1 MHCCCSL
8 YWSGR
13 ITTFH
18 FIFFTNL
25 IKQLESDWI
34 KTNRFFV
41 VNNWFV
47 MGGTLWYLIM
57 SEKCTWSTVW
67 RSNPA
72 SKFKPHSGLS
82 CSCSIYRCLDRFV
95 TAHVPST
102 LPLLDHCATIMIP
115 LLTMHMCQVYLFMF
129 VEHHRSF
136 SASTA
141 AAQH

>member
-1 MHCCCSL
+1 
-8 YWSGR
+8 
-13 ITTFH
+13 
-18 FIFFTNL
+18 
-25 IKQLESDWI
+25 
-34 KTNRFFV
+34 
-41 VNNWFV
+41 

-57 SEKCTWSTVW
+57 SEKSTWSTVW

-72 SKFKPHSGLS
+72 RKFKPHSGLS
-82 CSCSIYRCLDRFV
+82 CSCSIYRCLDQFV

-136 SASTA
+136 SASTTLMNSIKKGA
-141 AAQH
+141 TSLGILLRANLFQEMRVMWSIIILTSMYVLTIKLEI